1 MSRPQRNVRRKKQ
14 ESDNEEGECG
24 QSGRG
29 SGRKKDTRG
38 GKSRTPPS
46 STSPYAKRERRSRH
60 FGDDEVGGMA
70 ALIPKSR
77 KAESVGKISSKGSA
91 ASPNPRGRPRKIVQ
105 DHAVPGSAKHCQ
117 KDEIG
122 EQKAGLDDE
131 VEDENEDRDDA
142 GEEGEGEED
151 EEDEE
156 DEGTEESEEA
166 KGEIEGTAVVEEG
179 DDIEDEAK
187 DPKHKEDAC
196 EEPRMPVSAAVRP
209 QKEVIHAA
217 APDWNHKSTSNATQ
231 STAAPASPAITAMAA
246 VAAAATVA
254 AAMAQAHKDM
264 SPHVN
269 AQDKIGAAGS
279 GAADS
284 LAAALQADASGA
296 SPQASQ
302 AMAAAAAAV
311 AAAAAAGVSPAVSQ
325 AMLQGATPGGGGGPG
340 GGLVPVGW
348 AAQGMAGA
356 MAGAMAGLGA
366 HQLAMQKWARMAG
379 LPMPGSAEVD
389 KTSGQSPAGLLQ
401 ASLANSR
408 ELSLLALLAHKYK
421 Y

>member
-1 MSRPQRNVRRKKQ
+1 V
-14 ESDNEEGECG
+14 DN
-24 QSGRG
+24 
-29 SGRKKDTRG
+29 
-38 GKSRTPPS
+38 
-46 STSPYAKRERRSRH
+46 
-60 FGDDEVGGMA
+60 
-70 ALIPKSR
+70 
-77 KAESVGKISSKGSA
+77 
-91 ASPNPRGRPRKIVQ
+91 
-105 DHAVPGSAKHCQ
+105 
-117 KDEIG
+117 
-122 EQKAGLDDE
+122 E
-131 VEDENEDRDDA
+131 VEDENEDQDDA

-166 KGEIEGTAVVEEG
+166 KGEIEGTAEGEAG

-187 DPKHKEDAC
+187 DTKHKEDTC
-196 EEPRMPVSAAVRP
+196 EEPRMPVSAAARP

-217 APDWNHKSTSNATQ
+217 ATDWNHKSTSNAAQ
-231 STAAPASPAITAMAA
+231 STAEPASPAITAMAA

-254 AAMAQAHKDM
+254 AAMAQAQKEM

-269 AQDKIGAAGS
+269 SQDKIGSAGS

-284 LAAALQADASGA
+284 LAALQADASGG

-302 AMAAAAAAV
+302 AMTAAAAAI

-379 LPMPGSAEVD
+379 LPMPGSAEAD
-389 KTSGQSPAGLLQ
+389 KASGQSPAGLLQ

-408 ELSLLALLAHKYK
+408 TRANSVYLLYWYK
-421 Y
+421 STITDETSCRAQERRAGQPCSSMPHSQRRQSPQPKARQAQRLPSASAIPTQRTHSTTRSMRMHSSTPHSTHASRRACWARRRRCRLRVVPQRVC